1 MKEKLEELR
10 KQKTVLA
17 TNMEKKEIILSTTI
31 LRNDIHKCLSDL
43 VSARVNRDRIQEE
56 GALFKMESLMVSAT
70 QLLDCIIDCL
80 KEDIE

>member
-1 MKEKLEELR
+1 M
-10 KQKTVLA
+10 T
-17 TNMEKKEIILSTTI
+17 KKDIILSATI

-70 QLLDCIIDCL
+70 QQLDCIIDYL
-80 KEDIE
+80 NDYEKETR

>member
-1 MKEKLEELR
+1 MK
-10 KQKTVLA
+10 
-17 TNMEKKEIILSTTI
+17 KKDIILSTTI

-70 QLLDCIIDCL
+70 QQLDCIIDYL
-80 KEDIE
+80 KEEEWTTSR

>member
-1 MKEKLEELR
+1 M
-10 KQKTVLA
+10 T
-17 TNMEKKEIILSTTI
+17 KKDIILSTTI

-70 QLLDCIIDCL
+70 QQLDCIIDYL
-80 KEDIE
+80 NDYEKETR